1 MDLIKSQIQN
11 YPFLGN
17 YFQPDGKKLAGTI
30 EQVVCRFIGDFK
42 VGDNLVRNGD
52 ALCRLSA
59 SNENGVFNK
68 LIVIQTGSIVE
79 AALHEIIYRAQNFT
93 REGVPN
99 ISKADRD
106 ELATK
111 NVELFNNIINVMK
124 KYDILKGLGADIY
137 DELHKLRKYR
147 NKVHIQ
153 TDVDIK
159 DVPRDEDAAFSAKTV
174 VWALE
179 FTVRV
184 LNHLNKEFSRPK
196 ELEHF
201 AHSLSIPSA

>member
-1 MDLIKSQIQN
+1 
-11 YPFLGN
+11 
-17 YFQPDGKKLAGTI
+17 
-30 EQVVCRFIGDFK
+30 
-42 VGDNLVRNGD
+42 
-52 ALCRLSA
+52 
-59 SNENGVFNK
+59 
-68 LIVIQTGSIVE
+68 
-79 AALHEIIYRAQNFT
+79 
-93 REGVPN
+93 
-99 ISKADRD
+99 
-106 ELATK
+106 
-111 NVELFNNIINVMK
+111 MK

-153 TDVDIK
+153 TDVDIN

-196 ELEHF
+196 ELERF
-201 AHSLSIPSA
+201 AHSLSIPSV

>member
-1 MDLIKSQIQN
+1 
-11 YPFLGN
+11 
-17 YFQPDGKKLAGTI
+17 
-30 EQVVCRFIGDFK
+30 
-42 VGDNLVRNGD
+42 
-52 ALCRLSA
+52 
-59 SNENGVFNK
+59 
-68 LIVIQTGSIVE
+68 VE
-79 AALHEIIYRAQNFT
+79 AALQEIIYRAQNFT

-99 ISKADRD
+99 ISKGDRD

-111 NVELFNNIINVMK
+111 NIELFNNIINVMK

-153 TDVDIK
+153 TNVDIEN
-159 DVPRDEDAAFSAKTV
+159 VPRDEYAAFSAKTV
-174 VWALE
+174 VWALK

-184 LNHLNKEFSRPK
+184 LNHLNKEFSRPR
-196 ELEHF
+196 ELEQF